1 MSAVVEAVGDAFSA
15 VGDAVGSVVEGIGDA
30 VTTVVDKV
38 VTPVADAVS
47 STIESAMDN
56 PVATLARVAAVA
68 TGQFELLPLIG
79 AADVAAHGGDFGDMA
94 KAAAIS
100 YVAGQ
105 AGAATS
111 GLADSTIAGGA
122 AAGATS
128 AALRGGDPLQGAISG
143 ALNTGFNQAI
153 DSAAT
158 ALNTPEMNTDDLSYT
173 PPDELT
179 SGLDQAP
186 SIDDEYSALDKSSWD
201 VKPADYSLT
210 SDKSN
215 IPTNEPGLNP
225 AGSYLGLTMDSVQG
239 QAPGLASMG
248 GGSGLS
254 IDASA
259 PLGDPNSFINNPEYN
274 VGMPQGT
281 VSAAGFID
289 QSAMPALGDPSSFIN
304 NPAVTGQPVIPTPA
318 CAYNVNLPN
327 VNISSLLNPGA
338 AKRNQAMCY
347 ALGGLDMSIPWLNT
361 KAQMLNARPA
371 NFGCASATAGGAQP
385 GDLTNIYS
393 QITPELRDAFA
404 AKGIGQPSPS
414 ALGFAPLTLADGGT
428 ASCSTVWGEMSK
440 YMPKFYGSTGPSSLQ
455 TVKTQRQTPGLG
467 QLKQLYGS
475 ISQQGNMGGMA
486 RGGLP
491 SKYHEAMPD
500 GHNPEF
506 VTGLTGYYAGG
517 RGTGQSDDIPAMLHD
532 GDYVI
537 DAEAV
542 SALGDGSSKAG
553 KDALT
558 SFLGQVPHKDGA
570 HGKPV
575 PAKIADGEFVLP
587 EAFVTALGGGDNK
600 RGAQMLDTMR
610 ERLREHK
617 RSAPTSK
624 IPPKALSPLDYLK
637 KAK

>member
-1 MSAVVEAVGDAFSA
+1 MSAVVEAVSDVFSA
-15 VGDAVGSVVEGIGDA
+15 VGDAVGDVVEGIGDA
-30 VTTVVDKV
+30 VESVVDNVVEPVAKV
-38 VTPVADAVS
+38 VGN
-47 STIESAMDN
+47 TIEAALDN
-56 PVATLARVAAVA
+56 PVATMARVAAVA
-68 TGQFELLPLIG
+68 TGQFQLLPLIG
-79 AADVAAHGGDFGDMA
+79 AADTLAHGGDLGDAM
-94 KAAAIS
+94 KSAAIN

-105 AGAATS
+105 AGSAM
-111 GLADSTIAGGA
+111 GGYADSSIAGGA

-128 AALRGGDPLQGAISG
+128 AALRGGDPLEGAISG

-158 ALNTPEMNTDDLSYT
+158 ALNTPTPNTDDLSYT
-173 PPDELT
+173 LPDELT

-186 SIDDEYSALDKSSWD
+186 SAEDQYNAIDKSSWD
-201 VKPADYSLT
+201 VQPTDYSLT
-210 SDKSN
+210 TDKSN
-215 IPTNEPGLNP
+215 IPTSEPGLNP

-327 VNISSLLNPGA
+327 VNVASLLND
-338 AKRNQAMCY
+338 RQARQNR
-347 ALGGLDMSIPWLNT
+347 ALCLAFGGFDMNIPWLNT
-361 KAQMLNARPA
+361 KAQMLNAKPA
-371 NFGCASATAGGAQP
+371 NVGCASTSTAGAQP
-385 GDLTNIYS
+385 GDLTHIYN
-393 QITPELRDAFA
+393 QITPELRDVFA
-404 AKGIGQPSPS
+404 SKGIGQPTPS
-414 ALGFAPLTLADGGT
+414 SLGFAPLTLAEGGSAET
-428 ASCSTVWGEMSK
+428 CATWGAMGK
-440 YMPKFYGSTGPSSLQ
+440 YMPKFYGNTGSSALQ
-455 TVKTQRQTPGLG
+455 TVKTQRQAPGLG

>member
-1 MSAVVEAVGDAFSA
+1 MSAVVEAVSDVFSA
-15 VGDAVGSVVEGIGDA
+15 VGDAVGDVVEGVGD
-30 VTTVVDKV
+30 VVQSVVDNV
-38 VTPVADAVS
+38 VEPVAKAVGN
-47 STIESAMDN
+47 TIESALDN

-105 AGAATS
+105 AGAQVS

-128 AALRGGDPLQGAISG
+128 ATLRGGDPLQGAVSG

-153 DSAAT
+153 DAGAT
-158 ALNTPEMNTDDLSYT
+158 ALNTPTPNTDDLSYT
-173 PPDELT
+173 PTEELT
-179 SGLDQAP
+179 GGLGQATTE
-186 SIDDEYSALDKSSWD
+186 DDYNAIDKSSWD
-201 VKPADYSLT
+201 MPPADYSLT
-210 SDKSN
+210 ADKSN
-215 IPTNEPGLNP
+215 IPTSEPGLNP
-225 AGSYLGLTMDSVQG
+225 AGSYSELTMDSVQG

-254 IDASA
+254 VDASA
-259 PLGDPNSFINNPEYN
+259 PLGDPNSFINAPEYN
-274 VGMPQGT
+274 TGMPQDT

-289 QSAMPALGDPSSFIN
+289 QSAMPALGDPTSFIN

-327 VNISSLLNPGA
+327 VNIASLLNQQQ
-338 AKRNQAMCY
+338 AKQNR
-347 ALGGLDMSIPWLNT
+347 ALCLAFGGFDMNVPWLNT
-361 KAQMLNARPA
+361 KAQMLNAKPA
-371 NFGCASATAGGAQP
+371 SVGCASTSTAGAQP
-385 GDLTNIYS
+385 GDLTHIYN
-393 QITPELRDAFA
+393 QITPELRDVFA
-404 AKGIGQPSPS
+404 SKGIQPTPS
-414 ALGFAPLTLADGGT
+414 ALGFAPLTLAEGGSAET
-428 ASCSTVWGEMSK
+428 CSTWGAMGK
-440 YMPKFYGSTGPSSLQ
+440 YMPKFYGSTGASALQ
-455 TVKTQRQTPGLG
+455 TAKTQRQAPGLG
-467 QLKQLYGS
+467 QLKQIYGG

-486 RGGLP
+486 QGGLP

-500 GHNPEF
+500 GHKPEF

-558 SFLGQVPHKDGA
+558 SFMGQVPHRDGA

-600 RGAQMLDTMR
+600 RGAQMLDIMR
-610 ERLREHK
+610 ERLRSHK